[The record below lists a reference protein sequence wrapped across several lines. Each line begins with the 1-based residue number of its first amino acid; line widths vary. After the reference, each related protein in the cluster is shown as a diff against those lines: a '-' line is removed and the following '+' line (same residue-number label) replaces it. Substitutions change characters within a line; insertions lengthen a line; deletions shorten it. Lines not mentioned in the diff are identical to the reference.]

1 VASLCGA
8 LPSSDAPTVRQRT
21 GALGSPRGK
30 PVNAEFAAAKA
41 GLRMISRSI
50 APELMSS
57 IGEWLF
63 CSTDEGE
70 SKCPS
75 PKSPPWYDF
84 YGTLAPVLAA
94 QFFSCRRLRTSTLPA
109 SEREAGHSATGA

>member
-1 VASLCGA
+1 
-8 LPSSDAPTVRQRT
+8 
-21 GALGSPRGK
+21 LGSPRGK

-57 IGEWLF
+57 H
-63 CSTDEGE
+63 
-70 SKCPS
+70 
-75 PKSPPWYDF
+75 
-84 YGTLAPVLAA
+84 GTLAPVLAA